1 MPAWEGWREDAVRQ
15 RPPATVPVVTGFTP
29 INAPTSTASDC
40 LMSVAGGNAGIRAH
54 RGMPPKAV
62 AQDHRRRG
70 QIEQFALTASQ
81 GPHGPGA
88 KKGKKRASTTS
99 TPHGSKPRKKST
111 VSDDLVIKK
120 AGTHKDG
127 GAGTAPVEKP
137 DIDKQ
142 AMTVTLNL
150 PSPMRKRKR
159 AQMDEGTGIAAQ
171 GALVPTRLVR
181 IYANET
187 SMDSVYSGSQR
198 TSLAA
203 LNASSKYGATLYDS
217 NTAASIQQDNVAF
230 ARSLLSSPA
239 ALDHAQSSGRVHGTA
254 EERLHDDLGDALGS
268 LESAARRQLSPMEED
283 DERDIM
289 LETLAEDIDTSPVVQ
304 TPFEFTAETAGQL
317 PTPAAS
323 DAPEQIKSV
332 GEPNRPG
339 STKASRPQSQT
350 EEDFMVLDSA
360 EDHAMAEAFDIA
372 ENVMPRRSPT
382 PPPRDRRQN
391 VRDAQPDDDYGG
403 ALLTATEKDILVK
416 VQANAQSRPKRIVRT
431 AFPASVLDRS
441 PIFGAT
447 NSTTLRVCFRVGE
460 ALNAGCLAVRS
471 NKNVLLELYA
481 RVTESRRE
489 GKPGRHQH
497 LVFHDL
503 YHDKPPYLTG
513 TYDLWDQSRLWE
525 LDSRVFVKPK
535 NEGVICRVIARMKRD
550 GMKWKLEVLSIWE
563 ASRDDVEHVAR
574 IYVKAS
580 KDTLNG
586 DSDE

>member
-1 MPAWEGWREDAVRQ
+1 MPAWEGWREDALEETLAFEHIAACR
-15 RPPATVPVVTGFTP
+15 
-29 INAPTSTASDC
+29 
-40 LMSVAGGNAGIRAH
+40 H
-54 RGMPPKAV
+54 AV

-120 AGTHKDG
+120 AVTHKDG

-403 ALLTATEKDILVK
+403 ALLTATEKDIL
-416 VQANAQSRPKRIVRT
+416 AEAHRTHRISSIR
-431 AFPASVLDRS
+431 AGSLAYLRRDELHNLASLLPSWRS
-441 PIFGAT
+441 LERWLP
-447 NSTTLRVCFRVGE
+447 C
-460 ALNAGCLAVRS
+460 RS
-471 NKNVLLELYA
+471 QQQDVLLELYA